1 MKKSLILILFC
12 AGVLA
17 VQAQEVRKPDTQIAD
32 NSFFDPTH
40 KEKVEEEYH
49 FGVDYRI
56 EVGFAQNQQRNKNL
70 TYPDMFLHGARLGA
84 TFDFRLPKHF
94 SIETGVLY
102 TILYGRQQ
110 QHWRSV
116 DAPSVQE
123 EYLQHRILEH
133 NITIPVRCY
142 YNIPLWK
149 QLNMFFFGGP
159 QLHIGLAETDY
170 IQPHLSGVTQIWLE
184 SQGIPTSKYDR
195 MASKELKRANI
206 QLGIGMGFEWD
217 RYRIQGGYD
226 FGLNNQVKT
235 LKVPNQHMWEWGWY
249 VSFCYRL

>member
-1 MKKSLILILFC
+1 MS
-12 AGVLA
+12 AA
-17 VQAQEVRKPDTQIAD
+17 RAQDVRKPDTQIAD

-56 EVGFAQNQQRNKNL
+56 EVGFAQNQQRTKNL
-70 TYPDMFLHGARLGA
+70 SFPDMYLHGARIGA

-116 DAPSVQE
+116 DAPSLQV
-123 EYLQHRILEH
+123 EYLQHRVLEH

-142 YNIPLWK
+142 YTIPLWQ

-159 QLHIGLAETDY
+159 QFNIGLAETDY
-170 IQPHLSGVTQIWLE
+170 IQPHLSDVTRIWME
-184 SQGIPTSKYDR
+184 SQGIHTSKYDR
-195 MASKELKRANI
+195 MAEDLKHTNV
-206 QLGIGMGFEWD
+206 QMGVGMGFEWD
-217 RYRIQGGYD
+217 RYRLKGGYD
-226 FGLNNQVKT
+226 FGLNNLIKQS
-235 LKVPNQHMWEWGWY
+235 KVNGQHMWEWGWH